1 MLDDN
6 AFKYLKPTD
15 EQLEHMDIMRHAF
28 AKLTKEV
35 ELALPVGADKDH
47 VIRLIRDSAMWAN
60 VALTR
65 YDDGSPRK

>member
-1 MLDDN
+1 ML
-6 AFKYLKPTD
+6 F
-15 EQLEHMDIMRHAF
+15 RS
-28 AKLTKEV
+28 KEV